1 MKIEIE
7 VAEEQESRLRELAR
21 EQSLPLEEIVRICV
35 DKALTQ
41 PARDRRQL
49 YARAAT
55 LVGAFADPQG
65 ATDLSAEHDR
75 YLFD

>member
-21 EQSLPLEEIVRICV
+21 EQSLPLEEVVRICV
-35 DKALTQ
+35 DKALTP

-65 ATDLSAEHDR
+65 ATDLSTEHDR

>member
-7 VAEEQESRLRELAR
+7 VPAEQESRLRELAR
-21 EQSLPLEEIVRICV
+21 EQALPPEEVVRICLGR
-35 DKALTQ
+35 ALAQ

-65 ATDLSAEHDR
+65 ATDLSTEHDR
-75 YLFD
+75 YLYE